1 VVDPAWS
8 PFASVGGVLLV
19 HPAAQVERVGFHQSN
34 HEGAQELDVA
44 TTAVSPTTLE
54 TRGRLTG
61 DRTAADVV
69 VEPSAEI
76 RSPVTGRV
84 KRAGGYTLYCKY
96 HDEYLVVSPD
106 GHPSW
111 EVKLLHIVGLQVKA
125 GDRVVAGETPIAA
138 HANQLPFE
146 SQVDEAASV
155 GPAWPHVHIEVVDP
169 SIRNRPSPGGGC

>member
-1 VVDPAWS
+1 MVDPAWS

-69 VEPSAEI
+69 VEP
-76 RSPVTGRV
+76 
-84 KRAGGYTLYCKY
+84 
-96 HDEYLVVSPD
+96 
-106 GHPSW
+106 
-111 EVKLLHIVGLQVKA
+111 
-125 GDRVVAGETPIAA
+125 
-138 HANQLPFE
+138 
-146 SQVDEAASV
+146 
-155 GPAWPHVHIEVVDP
+155 
-169 SIRNRPSPGGGC
+169 